1 MYPVEDEAAESH
13 DRPDSEE
20 EEEEEEEAE
29 AAFAGVAE
37 AAEHGGILTVFI
49 NSHTEQ
55 SDGSD
60 HLNLL
65 LSHHQRNTS
74 SWRTHNQNHQ
84 RKRTAASMMETG
96 HQDVLLRRKRS
107 K

>member
-1 MYPVEDEAAESH
+1 MHPVEDDAAAESH
-13 DRPDSEE
+13 GRLDSEE
-20 EEEEEEEAE
+20 EEEEEEAD
-29 AAFAGVAE
+29 AVFASVAE

-65 LSHHQRNTS
+65 LSHHQCNTS
-74 SWRTHNQNHQ
+74 RWRTHNQNHQ